1 LGRFRPQTG
10 SSARECV
17 GESWRKKIGHTIF
30 LAGLVPCMAIPITL
44 MSIIVPL
51 Q

>member
-17 GESWRKKIGHTIF
+17 GESWRKKIGDAIF
-30 LAGLVPCMAIPITL
+30 PVGLVPCMTVPITL
-44 MSIIVPL
+44 MGIIVL
-51 Q
+51 LR

>member
-17 GESWRKKIGHTIF
+17 GESWRKKIGYTIF
-30 LAGLVPCMAIPITL
+30 LFGRVLCMAVPITL
-44 MSIIVPL
+44 LSIIVLVP
-51 Q
+51 